1 MKADNSGTVCNCC
14 MYYAAKQRLKMSEQV
29 MLGAGDP
36 FLNLGQKICDE
47 YIIHSSTAATLEK
60 MNRRLNEDDCSM
72 RNYRRALAFSNVI
85 EKDLIPIFLSCK
97 DDTLVM
103 DSVLKLLV
111 NLTLPIECLFPADLE
126 ILGSSDKHTVIL
138 LKSVL
143 AKTKVLC
150 SNTQFSWVVMKQLSA
165 LRRGGVESRENIS
178 TIHNLLLLIRNILHI
193 PEQSRNDQNQLIWY
207 LFSYNLDKVLL
218 DLICHKGGAVWSST
232 IVHIIAILFKDQHV
246 ETLARLL
253 DTALLESSE
262 DGESNTTPSPNMR
275 GSQGAQDS
283 SDLISDENNHQT
295 KTLLDDF
302 EAFVGTSESVS
313 SLEHQGQTTK
323 FCIDCQAFMAAGR
336 PSVSSS
342 DQLTKVLPTASPA
355 PSITSLADLGAE
367 LEQHDLEQDIWGDQ
381 RLSVQGEQR
390 RSVQGGIS
398 AMTERNILDT
408 QTGKRKCSLAKTNST
423 KAEDS
428 TTSGIESMEF
438 KSEPSNAGYRIPQVC
453 WSNYIEESSEKG
465 SEVPDYRGSPNVI
478 LGSEDPLM
486 DGIETAEGEPPAKK
500 ILLENSFMQHIH
512 FNRNHRQAT
521 HLFHKETKDQSE
533 QKDGSGSE
541 SSETTGVPKT
551 KATLAG
557 GAAVGFV
564 SNIDTQLQGAVE
576 DSTSSNDDDN
586 QRPPRAHPAKPKPR
600 PGPPASAKMKS
611 KYKRLKLLKQ
621 IQENRFRVPA
631 MKNIAE
637 DEDIAE
643 LLKEFTVAFL
653 MTGYSRLVQD
663 LRNILMVNHNSS
675 SPDDSH
681 LLWLIT
687 YFLQFASQLEIGLEQ
702 IEDVLSLDTIA
713 FVTFQGVEVVE
724 ILELASRERSSD
736 TSSHLRRV
744 HLVVIA
750 VREILSTLNNY
761 TNLKH
766 LDQSE
771 KDYLATL
778 QQHIGGMKGLR
789 QLLLLLIR

>member
-1 MKADNSGTVCNCC
+1 
-14 MYYAAKQRLKMSEQV
+14 
-29 MLGAGDP
+29 ML
-36 FLNLGQKICDE
+36 
-47 YIIHSSTAATLEK
+47 
-60 MNRRLNEDDCSM
+60 R
-72 RNYRRALAFSNVI
+72 
-85 EKDLIPIFLSCK
+85 
-97 DDTLVM
+97 
-103 DSVLKLLV
+103 
-111 NLTLPIECLFPADLE
+111 
-126 ILGSSDKHTVIL
+126 
-138 LKSVL
+138 
-143 AKTKVLC
+143 
-150 SNTQFSWVVMKQLSA
+150 
-165 LRRGGVESRENIS
+165 
-178 TIHNLLLLIRNILHI
+178 
-193 PEQSRNDQNQLIWY
+193 
-207 LFSYNLDKVLL
+207 
-218 DLICHKGGAVWSST
+218 VW
-232 IVHIIAILFKDQHV
+232 
-246 ETLARLL
+246 
-253 DTALLESSE
+253 
-262 DGESNTTPSPNMR
+262 
-275 GSQGAQDS
+275 
-283 SDLISDENNHQT
+283 
-295 KTLLDDF
+295 
-302 EAFVGTSESVS
+302 
-313 SLEHQGQTTK
+313 
-323 FCIDCQAFMAAGR
+323 
-336 PSVSSS
+336 
-342 DQLTKVLPTASPA
+342 
-355 PSITSLADLGAE
+355 
-367 LEQHDLEQDIWGDQ
+367 
-381 RLSVQGEQR
+381 
-390 RSVQGGIS
+390 
-398 AMTERNILDT
+398 
-408 QTGKRKCSLAKTNST
+408 
-423 KAEDS
+423 
-428 TTSGIESMEF
+428 
-438 KSEPSNAGYRIPQVC
+438 
-453 WSNYIEESSEKG
+453 
-465 SEVPDYRGSPNVI
+465 
-478 LGSEDPLM
+478 
-486 DGIETAEGEPPAKK
+486 
-500 ILLENSFMQHIH
+500 
-512 FNRNHRQAT
+512 
-521 HLFHKETKDQSE
+521 
-533 QKDGSGSE
+533 
-541 SSETTGVPKT
+541 
-551 KATLAG
+551 AG

-789 QLLLLLIR
+789 QLLLLLIRTYKEDVQSIKYLSDLIVCNDLVLSNMGTEKTGQQTNLLSHVSQFADTELMRQYGRLLMEYKHNSVQVTVWTPTHGIQTQQCAGHSMDAYSWNTNTTVCRSQYGRLLMEYKHNSMQVTVWTPTHGIQT